1 MEMIELKVL
10 KLFPDLFVEIY
21 LFLNIS
27 ESYENYLL
35 KVDNFLIWDYFVL
48 QLLSFLLEL
57 MAMLKEFGWLS
68 LLFLLGLLFDD
79 NLHLFLNVLWD
90 ELSLIVE
97 LSIWVEMVSM

>member
-1 MEMIELKVL
+1 MIELKVL

>member
-57 MAMLKEFGWLS
+57 MAILKEFGWLS